1 VTPLEQRRRAVVLL
15 YLRTG
20 SRFETADHNGLSHFV
35 EHMLFRGTDQHP
47 SAYQLAQ
54 AFEELG
60 GTLDASTAADH
71 GTLGISLPPQNL
83 DAVLPLLAEVYQ
95 RPLFADI
102 ELERGIIREE
112 IHEELGEHGKWIDPQ
127 TLARKTAFDGSA
139 LGQPILGNL
148 ENIERFDAELIRSHH
163 QRTYVGNRLV
173 VSIAGPV
180 DVAAVQA
187 RVRSIFA
194 ELPRGA
200 ALASAPPPSQTAPRF
215 CHVPHTGASQTR
227 LSLGFRCAGHLDSM
241 EPGLDMLMRIIDD
254 GMATR
259 LYHRLCDQRGLC
271 YTVSGGYEAY
281 HDVGILE
288 LEADTAHENAPAVVE
303 QMLELCSE
311 LSQDLISDREF
322 ERARKRATWQ
332 HEALTDDAGE
342 TADFMAM
349 SALMGV
355 ARTPGARLARIL
367 AVSKEEIR
375 DAAARTFTAAA
386 RSLVA
391 VGSSKAAHK
400 AALEK
405 LALTGKL

>member
-1 VTPLEQRRRAVVLL
+1 MTPLEQRRRAVVLL

-20 SRFETADHNGLSHFV
+20 SRFETPDHNGLSHFV

-47 SAYQLAQ
+47 TAYQLAQ

-83 DAVLPLLAEVYQ
+83 FSVLPLLAEVYQ
-95 RPLFADI
+95 RPLFSDI

-127 TLARKTAFDGSA
+127 TLARKTAFEGSP

-148 ENIERFDAELIRSHH
+148 ENIERFDSELIRAHH
-163 QRTYVGNRLV
+163 ARTYVGNRLV

-180 DVAAVQA
+180 DVSQVQA
-187 RVRSIFA
+187 HVRSAFA
-194 ELPRGA
+194 GLPRGQSLSA
-200 ALASAPPPSQTAPRF
+200 AAPPAQTAPRF

-227 LSLGFRCAGHLDSM
+227 LSLGFRCPGHLDAM
-241 EPGLDMLMRIIDD
+241 EPALDMLMRIIDD

-281 HDVGILE
+281 NDVGILE
-288 LEADTAHENAPAVVE
+288 LEADTAHENATAVVE
-303 QMLELCSE
+303 QMLSLCSE
-311 LSQDLISDREF
+311 LSQDLVSDREF
-322 ERARKRATWQ
+322 DRARKRATWQ
-332 HEALTDDAGE
+332 HEALTDDVGE

-355 ARTPGARLARIL
+355 ARTPAARLEQIL
-367 AVSKEEIR
+367 SVNKQDIR
-375 DAAARTFTAAA
+375 DAAARTFQFSG

-391 VGSSKAAHK
+391 VGSNKSAHK
-400 AALEK
+400 SGLEK
-405 LALTGKL
+405 LALSDKP

>member
-1 VTPLEQRRRAVVLL
+1 
-15 YLRTG
+15 
-20 SRFETADHNGLSHFV
+20 
-35 EHMLFRGTDQHP
+35 
-47 SAYQLAQ
+47 
-54 AFEELG
+54 
-60 GTLDASTAADH
+60 
-71 GTLGISLPPQNL
+71 
-83 DAVLPLLAEVYQ
+83 
-95 RPLFADI
+95 
-102 ELERGIIREE
+102 
-112 IHEELGEHGKWIDPQ
+112 
-127 TLARKTAFDGSA
+127 
-139 LGQPILGNL
+139 
-148 ENIERFDAELIRSHH
+148 
-163 QRTYVGNRLV
+163 
-173 VSIAGPV
+173 
-180 DVAAVQA
+180 
-187 RVRSIFA
+187 
-194 ELPRGA
+194 
-200 ALASAPPPSQTAPRF
+200 
-215 CHVPHTGASQTR
+215 
-227 LSLGFRCAGHLDSM
+227 M